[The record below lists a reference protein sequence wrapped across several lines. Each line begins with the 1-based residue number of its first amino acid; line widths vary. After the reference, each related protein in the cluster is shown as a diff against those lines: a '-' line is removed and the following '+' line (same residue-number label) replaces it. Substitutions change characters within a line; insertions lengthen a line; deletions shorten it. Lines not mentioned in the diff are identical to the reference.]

1 MIRLWAILFGL
12 AVAIAAGV
20 VVKSAFAK
28 ASAQFERHI
37 QAGPED
43 IEATNREISRTGAW
57 AVSGFSSHLQIS
69 SLFLAQVWKGLTK

>member
-1 MIRLWAILFGL
+1 MIRVWAVLFGL

-43 IEATNREISRTGAW
+43 DETTAREIIRTGAW
-57 AVSGFSSHLQIS
+57 AVSGFDHLLIS
-69 SLFLAQVWKGLTK
+69 SRLLSSGSERSL

>member
-37 QAGPED
+37 QPGPDDVET
-43 IEATNREISRTGAW
+43 AARLG
-57 AVSGFSSHLQIS
+57 VGSGGGNLVRAHLQIS
-69 SLFLAQVWKGLTK
+69 SLFLSQVRKGDL